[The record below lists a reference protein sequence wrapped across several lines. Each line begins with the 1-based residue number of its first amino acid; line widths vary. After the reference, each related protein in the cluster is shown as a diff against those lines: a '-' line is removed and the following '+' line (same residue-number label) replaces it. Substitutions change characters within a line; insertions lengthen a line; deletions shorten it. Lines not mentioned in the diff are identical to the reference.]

1 MVKPEKFSHLHLVNH
16 FTIPLGGG
24 GEEEGGGSFQE

>member
-24 GEEEGGGSFQE
+24 GEGGGGSFQE

>member
-24 GEEEGGGSFQE
+24 EGGGGSFQE